1 MFYSVTETIN
11 SSAVL
16 TEVRDQN
23 SSRLIFLYTSIQ
35 HVVLL
40 KHTSRPLLVIRNLIE
55 SLRAPANVY
64 S

>member
-1 MFYSVTETIN
+1 MLYSVTETIN

-35 HVVLL
+35 HAVLL
-40 KHTSRPLLVIRNLIE
+40 KHTSRPLLVIKNLIE
-55 SLRAPANVY
+55 SLRAPANV
-64 S
+64 